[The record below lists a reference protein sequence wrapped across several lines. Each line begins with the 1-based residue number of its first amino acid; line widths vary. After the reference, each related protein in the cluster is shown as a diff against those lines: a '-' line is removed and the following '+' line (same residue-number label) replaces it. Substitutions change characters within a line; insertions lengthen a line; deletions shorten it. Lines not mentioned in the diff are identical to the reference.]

1 MTPNKESLET
11 YVVLSY
17 PRYKALDQKAKKW
30 EAQTASSQLPE
41 TPETMES
48 HPPPSI
54 EPSDN
59 DTSRAE
65 AIGKDITLK
74 YKTTQMKKLLR
85 HIEGVEGAQ
94 EILTLPNLE
103 ELIRYALTTSRKSLP
118 NEQKFFT
125 FLFSNSLGSYVKNR
139 SKINDYYKLDKPWY
153 EV

>member
-1 MTPNKESLET
+1 
-11 YVVLSY
+11 
-17 PRYKALDQKAKKW
+17 
-30 EAQTASSQLPE
+30 
-41 TPETMES
+41 
-48 HPPPSI
+48 
-54 EPSDN
+54 
-59 DTSRAE
+59 
-65 AIGKDITLK
+65 
-74 YKTTQMKKLLR
+74 MKKLLR

-103 ELIRYALTTSRKSLP
+103 DLIRSALTTSRKSLP

>member
-1 MTPNKESLET
+1 MTSNKESLET
-11 YVVLSY
+11 YVILSY

-30 EAQTASSQLPE
+30 EAQA
-41 TPETMES
+41 
-48 HPPPSI
+48 
-54 EPSDN
+54 
-59 DTSRAE
+59 AE
-65 AIGKDITLK
+65 AIGKDVTLK
-74 YKTTQMKKLLR
+74 YKTTQMKKLLC

-103 ELIRYALTTSRKSLP
+103 ELIRSALTTSRKSLP
-118 NEQKFFT
+118 NEHKFFT